1 MRTWSAT
8 LGLSLFAVVL
18 TALAP
23 SHAPDDAFQQGLRF
37 YQDEDYRKAIK
48 AFESVTAAHPNHS
61 EYRRWLGRAYGRRA
75 ETMSKWKL
83 FSALSLAKKTRQS
96 FERSVELDPSN
107 LKALQDL
114 FEFYLQAPGI
124 IGGGLDRAGP
134 IADEIVALDEAAGER
149 AWAEIARKRGNH
161 AEAEARLRHAR
172 QLDAD
177 NLESLL
183 ALASFQSRRGATVE
197 SDRLYEEAFRQHPE
211 SPDVWFS
218 RAKALLRSSRG
229 KAEAHSLLAR
239 YIAADLGPD
248 AAPRWEARKLLK
260 GKLLKE

>member
-1 MRTWSAT
+1 MRICATT
-8 LGLSLFAVVL
+8 LGLFLLPLAL
-18 TALAP
+18 TVQAAP
-23 SHAPDDAFQQGLRF
+23 RTSDDAFQQGLRF

-48 AFESVTAAHPNHS
+48 AFERVTAAHPNHS
-61 EYRRWLGRAYGRRA
+61 EYHRWLGRAYGRRA

-83 FSALSLAKKTRQS
+83 FSAFSLAKQTRQS
-96 FERSVELDPSN
+96 FERAVELDPSN
-107 LKALQDL
+107 QKALEDL

-134 IADEIVALDEAAGER
+134 IADEIAALDEAAGER

-172 QLDAD
+172 QLDAG

-218 RAKALLRSSRG
+218 RAKALLHSGRG